1 MNCLKHSFLSSR
13 TKKYN
18 LNSKS
23 YFVINSRG
31 YETSRD
37 AWIYNFSQSKLTSV
51 IEKSVLFFN
60 EQVAK
65 YITAKQKSK
74 SLKAND
80 FIDSDPKN
88 ISWSSSLISLLEKGE
103 IAKFDKEEIATG
115 MYRPFSKQILYQGE
129 KFIHRRGQNEDFFP
143 DLKFENRVICVS
155 GPGGVKPNT
164 CLITNL
170 IPDLNCLDAGTQCFP
185 LYYYEPK
192 EKIARTLFDA
202 NTESSHIR
210 RDGITDFIQSRA
222 RDIYGK
228 KVTKED
234 IFYYVYGILH
244 SPNYRDQFSSDL
256 KKMLP
261 RIPLVEEPK
270 SFWKFSK
277 AGRQLADLHIGYEDV
292 SPAKEVMVHFGKTS
306 QVDINQATEFSGSEN
321 PQLSSGKDAFSEEG
335 PERHH
340 HLQQPDQYHWY
351 SRKGV

>member
-1 MNCLKHSFLSSR
+1 MFSISEGNQRTSGEVSRKEGGKIFGSGSR
-13 TKKYN
+13 TPISITLLVKNSKNKQNRAEIQYHDIGDYLTRDEKLKLISKLNSANSPEMKWKKIIPNDQGDWLNQRNELFETFFPIQPDKKYN

-129 KFIHRRGQNEDFFP
+129 KFINRRGQNEDFFQ
-143 DLKFENRVICVS
+143 
-155 GPGGVKPNT
+155 T
-164 CLITNL
+164 
-170 IPDLNCLDAGTQCFP
+170 
-185 LYYYEPK
+185 
-192 EKIARTLFDA
+192 
-202 NTESSHIR
+202 
-210 RDGITDFIQSRA
+210 
-222 RDIYGK
+222 
-228 KVTKED
+228 
-234 IFYYVYGILH
+234 
-244 SPNYRDQFSSDL
+244 
-256 KKMLP
+256 
-261 RIPLVEEPK
+261 
-270 SFWKFSK
+270 
-277 AGRQLADLHIGYEDV
+277 
-292 SPAKEVMVHFGKTS
+292 
-306 QVDINQATEFSGSEN
+306 
-321 PQLSSGKDAFSEEG
+321 
-335 PERHH
+335 
-340 HLQQPDQYHWY
+340 
-351 SRKGV
+351 